1 MLMDELE
8 PRTPDAVPLRHLLWG
23 LLAIGALLSG
33 LQLLLYLRGGG
44 VWIEALLGWTEA
56 SRVDGQM
63 VRWQL
68 ALDGWGYASFVAYL
82 LLDTALFLPLYWLAM
97 WRLWALWLPPRT
109 PEGGHLKL
117 ASWRGIGFTLPLL
130 LVAADLVENAAAL
143 HHQELDMLLGVA
155 LCATVIFGMWMRV
168 PLLGTWAEAAHE
180 SPLWLQAGLVAA
192 CMLLA
197 GALATLWWPHA
208 LEAADLSLQLGAAAH
223 ALKFAL
229 LALWL
234 LATAGL
240 AVHRRHLAAGYPVA
254 A

>member
-1 MLMDELE
+1 MHADELD
-8 PRTPDAVPLRHLLWG
+8 PHTPDAIPLAHLAWA
-23 LLAIGALLSG
+23 LLVVGALLSG
-33 LQLLLYLRGGG
+33 LQWLLYLRGGG
-44 VWIEALLGWTEA
+44 VWIESLLGWTDAGRLA
-56 SRVDGQM
+56 SQM
-63 VRWQL
+63 GRWQE
-68 ALDGWGYASFVAYL
+68 ALEGWGFASFVAYL
-82 LLDTALFLPLYWLAM
+82 LIDTALFLPLYWLAM

-143 HHQELDMLLGVA
+143 HHQGLDAALGVA
-155 LCATVIFGMWMRV
+155 LCAALIFGMWMRV
-168 PLLGTWAEAAHE
+168 PLLGSWTEAAHE

-192 CMLLA
+192 CVLLA
-197 GALATLWWPHA
+197 GALAALWWPHA
-208 LEAADLSLQLGAAAH
+208 GETSAWSLQLGAAAH